1 MKKTL
6 IPLLL
11 ALTLLLS
18 ACGGVAVREAT
29 PTPYPTPVRKT
40 FTVQRGDIL
49 VETTLFGEVAPRVLA
64 EVPFE
69 ISGTA
74 GVVYVQAG
82 DVVEEGQL
90 LADLRELK
98 DLGQKASANR
108 DDIRRAQIAL
118 EIEQLALEKARV
130 EGLPEYDIQA
140 QSLRVELAEMD
151 FKAVLASFG
160 LDPDSEIDAFGQLES
175 LVARARLYAPIG
187 GTILSAV
194 EVGRSVSPNNPSF
207 IIGDP
212 NQLDLVT
219 QIETNRMGD
228 LESMFEGMSVVIW
241 PSNRPE
247 VLLSG
252 TVRQLPAPYGN
263 GPEDSRAVILR
274 IDQQPGDET
283 YLVGERLSIRVT
295 LADKKGVLWLPPEAV
310 RTSAGRTFVII
321 NSPEGP
327 KRIEVETG
335 LRTTVKV
342 EIVSGLEEGQVVL
355 NP

>member
-6 IPLLL
+6 LPLLL

-29 PTPYPTPVRKT
+29 PTPYPTPVRET
-40 FTVQRGDIL
+40 FTVERGDIL
-49 VETTLFGEVAPRVLA
+49 VEATLFGEVAPRVLA

-74 GVVYVQAG
+74 GSVYVQTG

-90 LADLRELK
+90 LAELEELK

-118 EIEQLALEKARV
+118 EIEELALEKARA

-140 QSLRVELAEMD
+140 QLLRVELAEMD

-160 LDPDSEIDAFGQLES
+160 LDPESEIDAFGQLDA

-194 EVGRSVSPNNPSF
+194 EVGRPVNPNNPSF

-212 NQLDLVT
+212 NQLDLVA
-219 QIETNRMGD
+219 QIETNRMD
-228 LESMFEGMSVVIW
+228 ELESMFEGMGVVIW
-241 PSNRPE
+241 PSSRPE

-252 TVRQLPAPYGN
+252 TIRQLPAPYGN
-263 GPEDSRAVILR
+263 GPEDSRAITLR
-274 IDQQPGDET
+274 IDQQPGEET

-310 RTSAGRTFVII
+310 RTSAGRTFVLI

-335 LRTTVKV
+335 LRTTLMV